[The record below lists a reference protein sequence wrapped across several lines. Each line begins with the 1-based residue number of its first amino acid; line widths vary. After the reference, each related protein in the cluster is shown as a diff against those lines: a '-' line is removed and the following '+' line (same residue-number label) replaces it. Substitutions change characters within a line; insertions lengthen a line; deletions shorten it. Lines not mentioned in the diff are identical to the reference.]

1 MYTLELT
8 PINSNVKSF
17 YGKAKV
23 IILDNGTIQLQSY
36 NTIVCE
42 IDSHNN
48 FNMLWDGKS
57 NTTTRHI
64 KEFKKQFN
72 DLIMGEQDND

>member
-1 MYTLELT
+1 MYTMELSPLHT
-8 PINSNVKSF
+8 TRKSF

-23 IILDNGTIQLQSY
+23 LIQDNGTVQLQSY
-36 NTIVCE
+36 DTIVCE
-42 IDSHNN
+42 IDTKNN

-64 KEFKKQFN
+64 NEFKKQF
-72 DLIMGEQDND
+72 LEV

>member
-8 PINSNVKSF
+8 PIHSTVKSF
-17 YGKAKV
+17 YNKAKV
-23 IILDNGTIQLQSY
+23 LILDNGTIQLLSY

-42 IDSHNN
+42 IDTHNN

-57 NTTTRHI
+57 RTTTRHI
-64 KEFKKQFN
+64 NEFKKQFK
-72 DLIMGEQDND
+72 DLMEV

>member
-1 MYTLELT
+1 MKILELIPLHST
-8 PINSNVKSF
+8 RQSF

-23 IILDNGTIQLQSY
+23 LLHDNGTIQLQSY

-42 IDSHNN
+42 IDIYNN

-64 KEFKKQFN
+64 NEFKKQFW
-72 DLIMGEQDND
+72 EV

>member
-1 MYTLELT
+1 MYILELT
-8 PINSNVKSF
+8 PQHSSRKSF

-23 IILDNGTIQLQSY
+23 IIEDDGTLKLLSY
-36 NTIVCE
+36 DTIVCE
-42 IDSHNN
+42 IDTNNN

-64 KEFKKQFN
+64 NEFKKQF
-72 DLIMGEQDND
+72 LEV

>member
-1 MYTLELT
+1 MYIMELS
-8 PINSNVKSF
+8 PLNSNRKSF

-23 IILDNGTIQLQSY
+23 IIQDNGTIQLMSY
-36 NTIVCE
+36 TTIVCE
-42 IDSHNN
+42 IDTHNN

-64 KEFKKQFN
+64 NEFKKQF
-72 DLIMGEQDND
+72 MEV

>member
-1 MYTLELT
+1 MKIFELF
-8 PINSNVKSF
+8 PLNNNNKSF

-23 IILDNGTIQLQSY
+23 LILDNGTIQLQSY

-42 IDSHNN
+42 IDTYGK

-57 NTTTRHI
+57 NTTSRHM
-64 KEFKKQFN
+64 KEFKLQMA
-72 DLIMGEQDND
+72 DIMEV

>member
-1 MYTLELT
+1 MYILELT
-8 PINSNVKSF
+8 PQHSNHKSF

-23 IILDNGTIQLQSY
+23 IVEDNGTLKLLSY
-36 NTIVCE
+36 QTIVCE
-42 IDSHNN
+42 IDTNNN

-64 KEFKKQFN
+64 NEFKKQF
-72 DLIMGEQDND
+72 MEV

>member
-1 MYTLELT
+1 MFIFELT
-8 PINSNVKSF
+8 PQHSTRKSF

-23 IILDNGTIQLQSY
+23 LIHENGSIQLQSY

-42 IDSHNN
+42 IDSNFK
-48 FNMLWDGKS
+48 FNMLWDGNS

-64 KEFKKQFN
+64 NEFKQQFKEVYTN
-72 DLIMGEQDND
+72 

>member
-8 PINSNVKSF
+8 PIHSTRKSF

-23 IILDNGTIQLQSY
+23 IISDTGKVQLQSY
-36 NTIVCE
+36 DTIVCE
-42 IDSHNN
+42 IDEHNN

-57 NTTTRHI
+57 NTTSRHI
-64 KEFKKQFN
+64 KEFKQQFN
-72 DLIMGEQDND
+72 DLMED

>member
-1 MYTLELT
+1 MYTLELL
-8 PINSNVKSF
+8 PKYDCRKSF
-17 YGKAKV
+17 YQKAKV
-23 IILDNGTIQLQSY
+23 LIQNDGTLQLQSY

-42 IDSHNN
+42 IDTNGN
-48 FNMLWDGKS
+48 FNLLWDGKS

-72 DLIMGEQDND
+72 DLIMGE

>member
-1 MYTLELT
+1 MYTMELSPLHT
-8 PINSNVKSF
+8 TRKSF

-23 IILDNGTIQLQSY
+23 IIQDNGTVQLQSY
-36 NTIVCE
+36 DTIVCE
-42 IDSHNN
+42 IDTDNN

-64 KEFKKQFN
+64 NEFKKQF
-72 DLIMGEQDND
+72 LEV

>member
-1 MYTLELT
+1 MYVMELS
-8 PINSNVKSF
+8 PLNSTRKSF

-23 IILDNGTIQLQSY
+23 IIQDNGAVQLQSY
-36 NTIVCE
+36 DTIVCE
-42 IDSHNN
+42 IDTNNN

-64 KEFKKQFN
+64 NEFKKQF
-72 DLIMGEQDND
+72 LEV

>member
-1 MYTLELT
+1 MYIMELSPLHST
-8 PINSNVKSF
+8 RKSF

-23 IILDNGTIQLQSY
+23 LIQDNGTVQLQSY

-42 IDSHNN
+42 IDTHNN
-48 FNMLWDGKS
+48 FNILWDGKS

-64 KEFKKQFN
+64 NEFKKQF
-72 DLIMGEQDND
+72 MEV

>member
-1 MYTLELT
+1 MYILELT
-8 PINSNVKSF
+8 PQHTTRKSF

-23 IILDNGTIQLQSY
+23 IIKDDGTLQLQSY
-36 NTIVCE
+36 DTIVCE
-42 IDSHNN
+42 IDTMGD

-64 KEFKKQFN
+64 KEFKEQFK
-72 DLIMGEQDND
+72 DLIM

>member
-1 MYTLELT
+1 MYVMELS
-8 PINSNVKSF
+8 PLNSTRKSF

-23 IILDNGTIQLQSY
+23 IIQDNGTIQLQSY
-36 NTIVCE
+36 ETIVCE
-42 IDSHNN
+42 IDTHNN

-64 KEFKKQFN
+64 NEFKKQF
-72 DLIMGEQDND
+72 LEV

>member
-1 MYTLELT
+1 MYVMELAPQHT
-8 PINSNVKSF
+8 TRKSF

-23 IILDNGTIQLQSY
+23 IIQDNGTIQLQSY
-36 NTIVCE
+36 ETIVCE
-42 IDSHNN
+42 IDTHNN

-64 KEFKKQFN
+64 NEFKKQF
-72 DLIMGEQDND
+72 LEV

>member
-1 MYTLELT
+1 MYILELT
-8 PINSNVKSF
+8 PQHSGHKSF

-23 IILDNGTIQLQSY
+23 IIEDDGTLKLLSY
-36 NTIVCE
+36 QTIVCE
-42 IDSHNN
+42 IDTNNN

-64 KEFKKQFN
+64 NEFKKQF
-72 DLIMGEQDND
+72 LEV